1 MMALPKDQ
9 EEVYQEG
16 KTMWNIPANVQ
27 GMQPQSSFKFAGTNF
42 VEEFLSLLTIKK

>member
-16 KTMWNIPANVQ
+16 KKIWNIPANIQ
-27 GMQPQSSFKFAGTNF
+27 GAQPQSSFKFAGANF
-42 VEEFLSLLTIKK
+42 IEEFLSLLTIKK